1 MRLLALCLVTSALF
15 AAEATPMP
23 GPRPMGPPPA
33 GQPQSIPIQMPQ
45 VKTLS
50 TIRLVEVGADGPT
63 AKGQAVLDALFNDGW
78 RSTGIS
84 TVTPTADGLTV
95 VAVLATKA
103 APKDAPKP

>member
-1 MRLLALCLVTSALF
+1 M
-15 AAEATPMP
+15 
-23 GPRPMGPPPA
+23 
-33 GQPQSIPIQMPQ
+33 
-45 VKTLS
+45 
-50 TIRLVEVGADGPT
+50 
-63 AKGQAVLDALFNDGW
+63 LDALFNDGW